1 MRLFTLMLSLVVLS
15 GCLLFDPRDKCL
27 FRDGRPWTRL
37 SSPPANAAAMRHQLR
52 EMPDYSLEYWFALP
66 DGREA
71 RWEMVDAPATA
82 TILPL
87 TDDER
92 VVCVRQFRPGPA
104 RRMLSLPGG
113 LIDPGESVVDAARRE
128 LREETGYAATS
139 LQEVA
144 ATQANSRTR
153 PSHTLV
159 ALGCRPEHA
168 QDLDDFEDIDVELVT
183 LRDFRSLLRSGSLST
198 TEHAYLGLD
207 FLGLL

>member
-1 MRLFTLMLSLVVLS
+1 VTTGRDDGVSRPVDGVGAGDPDARDWRQLGGDELLHAGFISLIA
-15 GCLLFDPRDKCL
+15 R
-27 FRDGRPWTRL
+27 RYR
-37 SSPPANAAAMRHQLR
+37 
-52 EMPDYSLEYWFALP
+52 LP

-87 TDDER
+87 TDDQR

-113 LIDPGESVVDAARRE
+113 LIDPGESVVEAARRE
-128 LREETGYAATS
+128 LREETGYAAAS

-159 ALGCRPEHA
+159 ALGCRPEHT
-168 QDLDDFEDIDVELVT
+168 QDLDDFEDIDVELLT
-183 LRDFRSLLRSGSLST
+183 LPDFRSLLRAGTLST
-198 TEHAYLGLD
+198 TEHAYLALD

>member
-1 MRLFTLMLSLVVLS
+1 MTDPVTDGR
-15 GCLLFDPRDKCL
+15 GAGADPRAW
-27 FRDGRPWTRL
+27 R
-37 SSPPANAAAMRHQLR
+37 QLGGD
-52 EMPDYSLEYWFALP
+52 EVLHAGFISLIARRYRLP